1 MSTSDAVH
9 SELSVRGETATP
21 PHGEA
26 RSTRSSTTKQ
36 WDDKS
41 PHPCR
46 RAITHERRVKECKF
60 GADGPRRD
68 VNVESGNRYTTRIFF
83 TLSNYLDLKRKQ
95 DSCVYSSDETCETV
109 AGSAQVN
116 NWTSLPDTSRGV
128 TSESPLSQK
137 IPFLSG
143 SPLPSGLQ
151 PSTSVRGSTDQTI
164 KDGFE
169 NQTDVEEPGKVML
182 SSTMVTVLAPT
193 WTGRLRRSKR
203 FEATGSL
210 ETLTSLPGVANS
222 EAIRPQSCSQ
232 SSQSSTGRL
241 FNVSQAQSRAPF
253 LSTRQNTTGWSSKSG
268 PQNLDYE
275 LKSKVPR
282 TASLDGSAKETEMKK
297 AQASTSWDP
306 YGQKGTQR
314 DGHPLRRSSLSSK
327 PTTSSLLLSLRR
339 LNNQS
344 MNSNNPTSSE
354 VKPAPLKTDQEV
366 FSTQVTQAF
375 HKTLERER
383 FKPLPSSLSL
393 SPRAAEMQPVSPPSL
408 PNHGKRGTSKTSL
421 FSSSTLNK
429 VTSDTPKQP
438 QLMNTAQPSLSCFRQ
453 EFISQ
458 RPSDNEQSW
467 ISSGKGL
474 NLFPDSAVSSH
485 KSVQYDSGRLSES
498 GSPSRNTPVT
508 SSSRWQQNSQKGN
521 STPVLTD
528 TPKIKSNSPLI
539 SLPNNNCDTPALS
552 RTPNKSLNA
561 QISDISSNKATTIC
575 NDAVNLATKPPRGGI
590 GRVKEKQC
598 DYSFDKMRLAKQ
610 LHESSLK
617 KLESQK
623 SQRLQ
628 TLSQPTGSI
637 NGSFK
642 PHVSELAP
650 SLKLSSFD
658 RADSLRN
665 QVGPSKNICAFSQN
679 QNSGP
684 SFQSK
689 ADSSH
694 TSLYIGS
701 QKSKVPNTASNTSP
715 LGFMRSY
722 STNSK
727 SFQTKDVS
735 SHVPMINDSSKQN
748 PDSTSTTSPIQITS
762 TITSHLQTPPT
773 TPTSPNRKVGG
784 ILTNQSEKDNKKP
797 GHGKRVKHVM
807 WEDSEDSENSQSS
820 KSLDPSVLTSP
831 LSRSR
836 SQSLIRAPAIFSFL
850 RSSSQNTK
858 NAPPSTTSRK
868 TSNFQVGKGEKYR
881 SLSSEST
888 DQTSREEGD
897 SKQNLI
903 DNRRNFERM
912 DVTPCRLQRSRSL
925 QADEFLYYTTSLS
938 SPDFSNGYKS
948 RYSSP
953 PYSTLISSRGETKK
967 VTPRTP
973 LFPNLN
979 SNYTS
984 NHSLHSHPVADATSP
999 IRKTSLGNSPKQ
1011 LSPLQ
1016 NKMSSQEN
1024 LLYGEEINNNSH
1036 KSICRNQQTG
1046 RVLFIESRVDVIP
1059 QTPQSSKMDITGS
1072 DPKSTKA
1079 ESSALFAKTLTSE
1092 QSHATLTHSNPSS
1105 SGSSSAESRCAGDEV
1120 GGKRMKESVM
1130 GKFKLFSAESN
1141 NDQNPKK
1148 RRFVM
1153 KKSTAN
1159 SENEKANKTS
1169 TKMDQVFNK
1178 LRQTFSP
1185 KRPEDEQFP
1194 WKWKRAS
1201 ETPSVGG
1208 LSDASDATLES
1219 SRTAEDRELKLKD
1232 DEKAAQNRYSLIPAL
1247 SVQNPMTE
1255 NEFFVWPDQSDPQK
1269 LSDQI
1274 DVKNRT
1280 SPQFHL
1286 SVDPSPSRS
1295 PKLNVRKSTPSS
1307 KSPFSPFSS
1316 LSTHSPFPSP
1326 EVADD
1331 NVFYSPKM
1339 PRRRESSSPCEP
1351 GEGIS
1356 LVSPRRSRASTGPPS
1371 TGPIQD
1377 DASCYADLKYGIEP
1391 GRSVSVSSVLSSRR
1405 SGPGRISTGPKFMS
1419 VDDLSETVPTYGGGD
1434 EDFNQWLERNCNHR
1448 AIRQMQSHMPSDAGK
1463 ARSRSLP
1470 RSLTRRLA
1478 QWSSGVSVC
1487 PPADTVAMSPNDWSP
1502 KMKTSH
1508 FDWDTVSPP
1517 TPPPTPPLSPRPR
1530 RMSRPPSLSPNFS
1543 SPSPEPVDSPSPR
1556 GHLPSRG
1563 YVSHLTTFEE
1573 SSDSSSDTTTDDEYY
1588 LENSDDD
1595 EKETEL

>member
-21 PHGEA
+21 PHGET

-41 PHPCR
+41 PHPCC
-46 RAITHERRVKECKF
+46 RAVTHERRVEECQF
-60 GADGPRRD
+60 GAEGPRQE
-68 VNVESGNRYTTRIFF
+68 VNVESGSRYTTRIVLR
-83 TLSNYLDLKRKQ
+83 LSNSLDLKRKQ
-95 DSCVYSSDETCETV
+95 DSCVYSSDETQRCETV
-109 AGSAQVN
+109 AGSAQVDH
-116 NWTSLPDTSRGV
+116 WTSLLDSSREV
-128 TSESPLSQK
+128 TSESPLPQK
-137 IPFLSG
+137 IQFLSG
-143 SPLPSGLQ
+143 SRLPSGLQ
-151 PSTSVRGSTDQTI
+151 PSTSVRGSTEINQLI
-164 KDGFE
+164 KDGAELE
-169 NQTDVEEPGKVML
+169 NQTDVEELGKVML
-182 SSTMVTVLAPT
+182 SSAMVTVLAPT

-203 FEATGSL
+203 FDATGSL
-210 ETLTSLPGVANS
+210 ETLTSLPGMANS

-253 LSTRQNTTGWSSKSG
+253 LNTRQNTTGWSSKSG

-282 TASLDGSAKETEMKK
+282 TASLDGSAKEIEMKK

-314 DGHPLRRSSLSSK
+314 DGHPLRHSSLSSK

-354 VKPAPLKTDQEV
+354 VKPAPLKTEQDV

-408 PNHGKRGTSKTSL
+408 PNHGKRGTAKTSL
-421 FSSSTLNK
+421 FLSSTLNK
-429 VTSDTPKQP
+429 ITTDTPKQP
-438 QLMNTAQPSLSCFRQ
+438 QLMNTPQPSLSCLRQ

-467 ISSGKGL
+467 ISSGRGL

-508 SSSRWQQNSQKGN
+508 SSSRWQQNSQGN
-521 STPVLTD
+521 SPPVLTD
-528 TPKIKSNSPLI
+528 TPKTKSNTPLI
-539 SLPNNNCDTPALS
+539 PLSNNNRDTPAPS
-552 RTPNKSLNA
+552 RTPNKSLNG
-561 QISDISSNKATTIC
+561 QISDISSKKATSIC
-575 NDAVNLATKPPRGGI
+575 NDGVNLATKPPRGGI
-590 GRVKEKQC
+590 GRVKEKQW
-598 DYSFDKMRLAKQ
+598 DDSFDKMRLAKQ

-617 KLESQK
+617 KLETQK

-628 TLSQPTGSI
+628 TGSI
-637 NGSFK
+637 KRDVVHGSFK

-650 SLKLSSFD
+650 SLKPSSFD

-679 QNSGP
+679 QNSSP

-689 ADSSH
+689 ADSSD

-701 QKSKVPNTASNTSP
+701 RTSKVPNTASNTSP
-715 LGFMRSY
+715 LGFIRSY

-735 SHVPMINDSSKQN
+735 SRVPMINDSSRQN
-748 PDSTSTTSPIQITS
+748 PQSMSTTSPIQITS
-762 TITSHLQTPPT
+762 TITSHLQTPPA

-784 ILTNQSEKDNKKP
+784 ILTNQSEKDNKKT

-807 WEDSEDSENSQSS
+807 WEDSENSQSS

-836 SQSLIRAPAIFSFL
+836 SQSLGRAPSVFSFL

-858 NAPPSTTSRK
+858 NAPLSTASRK
-868 TSNFQVGKGEKYR
+868 TSDLQYR
-881 SLSSEST
+881 SLSSDSP
-888 DQTSREEGD
+888 DQILREQGD
-897 SKQNLI
+897 SKQNLV
-903 DNRRNFERM
+903 DNPRSFERM

-925 QADEFLYYTTSLS
+925 QADEFLYYTTALS
-938 SPDFSNGYKS
+938 SPDYSNGYKI

-999 IRKTSLGNSPKQ
+999 ISKTSLGNSPKQ
-1011 LSPLQ
+1011 LASPLQ
-1016 NKMSSQEN
+1016 NKMSSHEN

-1036 KSICRNQQTG
+1036 KSICRNKQTG
-1046 RVLFIESRVDVIP
+1046 RVLFIESRVDVSP
-1059 QTPQSSKMDITGS
+1059 QTPQSLKMDIPGS
-1072 DPKSTKA
+1072 DPKA

-1092 QSHATLTHSNPSS
+1092 QSHTTLTHSNPSS
-1105 SGSSSAESRCAGDEV
+1105 SGSSSVESRCAGDEV

-1141 NDQNPKK
+1141 NEQNPKK

-1153 KKSTAN
+1153 KKST
-1159 SENEKANKTS
+1159 ENEKANKTS
-1169 TKMDQVFNK
+1169 TKMDQVINK

-1185 KRPEDEQFP
+1185 KRPEDEQLP
-1194 WKWKRAS
+1194 WKWRRAS
-1201 ETPSVGG
+1201 ETPSVAG
-1208 LSDASDATLES
+1208 LTDTSDATLES
-1219 SRTAEDRELKLKD
+1219 SRTGEDRELKPKD
-1232 DEKAAQNRYSLIPAL
+1232 DERPTQNRYTLIPTL

-1255 NEFFVWPDQSDPQK
+1255 NEFFVWPDQSEPQK

-1280 SPQFHL
+1280 STQFHL

-1295 PKLNVRKSTPSS
+1295 PKLTGTNVRKSSPSS

-1326 EVADD
+1326 EVVDD
-1331 NVFYSPKM
+1331 SVFYSPKM

-1356 LVSPRRSRASTGPPS
+1356 LVSSRRSRASTGPPS

-1448 AIRQMQSHMPSDAGK
+1448 AIRQMQSHMPSDGGK

-1487 PPADTVAMSPNDWSP
+1487 PPADTAAMSPNHWSP

-1517 TPPPTPPLSPRPR
+1517 TPPPTPPLSPQPR
-1530 RMSRPPSLSPNFS
+1530 RMSKPPSLSSPNLS
-1543 SPSPEPVDSPSPR
+1543 SPSPEPMDSPSPR